1 MTFPESNSLRSRT
14 VHALSWSFL
23 ESVGLKGVQFLIGI
37 VLARL
42 LLPEQFGLI
51 GMLTIFM
58 AVAQSFLDS
67 GFGAALIQKRE
78 VTATDTC
85 SIFYFNILAGLTV
98 TGLLWLVA
106 PWIAAFYN
114 QPVLTSLTRALS
126 LTIVINAFGLIQNT
140 ILTKGI
146 NFKTQTKVSLIAGL
160 LSGIIGVTLAAT
172 GFGVW
177 SLAVQQ
183 ISSTFF
189 RTLFLWL
196 LNAWRPGL
204 VFSLG
209 SLREMF
215 GFGSRLLASAVL
227 NQIFENIYFLVIGKL
242 FSAIELGFFTRA
254 RSMQDLP
261 SQTLSGMV
269 GRVVFPVFSA
279 IQDDRARVK
288 RGMKKASRVLALF
301 NFPMM
306 IGLAAIAH
314 PLVLV
319 LLTEKWAGCVPYLQL
334 LCFSSLLFP
343 LHAINLSVLQAL
355 GRSDLFLRLE
365 IAKKVLIIINIAVT
379 VRWGIPAMIC
389 GITVLSVVF
398 YYLNSYYTGVLIDYP
413 IGQQVR
419 DWFSY
424 LIMAVLMGI
433 AVYAA
438 GSLPFSTYRSMLLAQ
453 TAIGIVTYCGLCRLF
468 RLMAFMDVWQVGRAE
483 LLFVRPEWQVR

>member
-209 SLREMF
+209 SLEGDVRF
-215 GFGSRLLASAVL
+215 RLTAPGFGGAQSDIREHLFPRHWQVVFRYRAGVFHTGQEHAGPSLS
-227 NQIFENIYFLVIGKL
+227 NLVRHG
-242 FSAIELGFFTRA
+242 RA
-254 RSMQDLP
+254 RSF
-261 SQTLSGMV
+261 SG
-269 GRVVFPVFSA
+269 
-279 IQDDRARVK
+279 I
-288 RGMKKASRVLALF
+288 
-301 NFPMM
+301 
-306 IGLAAIAH
+306 
-314 PLVLV
+314 
-319 LLTEKWAGCVPYLQL
+319 
-334 LCFSSLLFP
+334 
-343 LHAINLSVLQAL
+343 
-355 GRSDLFLRLE
+355 
-365 IAKKVLIIINIAVT
+365 
-379 VRWGIPAMIC
+379 
-389 GITVLSVVF
+389 
-398 YYLNSYYTGVLIDYP
+398 
-413 IGQQVR
+413 
-419 DWFSY
+419 
-424 LIMAVLMGI
+424 
-433 AVYAA
+433 
-438 GSLPFSTYRSMLLAQ
+438 
-453 TAIGIVTYCGLCRLF
+453 F
-468 RLMAFMDVWQVGRAE
+468 RYSG
-483 LLFVRPEWQVR
+483 